1 MSYLLDAL
9 RKAELERNLG
19 QVPSLEKAQLI
30 TSPPRRKW
38 WLWAVSLILIGNVS
52 ALAGLYFYYQSG
64 PTVAQAPSITQSD
77 VAKATTNLER
87 PQHTLSPTTPSLDIS
102 APTTGVE
109 TEISSTSSGTISL
122 PGSPPNAHATDP
134 SASRQAMENWQPAPL
149 RALPSDFRS
158 VLPPINVDVH
168 VYSDDPEKRFVL
180 VNSRPYRE
188 GDHLDE
194 GPFLETISE
203 QGTVLSY
210 QGQRFMI
217 PVNR

>member
-30 TSPPRRKW
+30 TPPPRRRW
-38 WLWAVSLILIGNVS
+38 WFWAMSLILLGNVS
-52 ALAGLYFYYQSG
+52 ALTGLYFYYQSD
-64 PTVAQAPSITQSD
+64 PTAAQTPPVTKSD
-77 VAKATTNLER
+77 VVKATTNLER
-87 PQHTLSPTTPSLDIS
+87 PEPTPPLTTPSLDVA

-109 TEISSTSSGTISL
+109 TEMSSTSSGTISL
-122 PGSPPNAHATDP
+122 PNSLPNARTADP
-134 SASRQAMENWQPAPL
+134 SALRQPMENWQPAPL
-149 RALPSDFRS
+149 RALPSDFRRA
-158 VLPPINVDVH
+158 LPPINVDVH

-188 GDHLDE
+188 GDRLDE

-203 QGTVLSY
+203 QGTILSY